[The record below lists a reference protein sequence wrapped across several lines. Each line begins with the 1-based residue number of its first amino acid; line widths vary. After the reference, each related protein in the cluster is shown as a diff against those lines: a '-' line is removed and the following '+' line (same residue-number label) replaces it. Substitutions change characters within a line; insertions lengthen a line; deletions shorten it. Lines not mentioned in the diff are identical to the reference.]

1 MELRRN
7 KFIYVVASIFALLMV
22 AFTLAACGSKK
33 ETYEVT
39 FNVQDDSSVWN
50 VYKTVT
56 VDNGTVEMPADPA
69 KEYYTFSGWYLD
81 QNLTGDQFKNENL
94 GSNINVYAKFVAV
107 QVNVYING
115 QSEGEKDLVT
125 VVKGSYNPGEGLT
138 FDGWYTDS
146 NYTVKWNGTDVT
158 QNLYAKSVATITFN
172 NGYEDVYET
181 YVNPNTVYESP
192 KTQKITVTTKDS
204 DGNETSK
211 EGTVESLKITKS
223 YMATRDISY
232 VDENGDAFDFT
243 KAITKNTTVT
253 VNWRSPL
260 LIYTKNEETGNL
272 CVRQYGGKEY
282 LDASESKYVDDNGK
296 TKRKTLTSFPIISI
310 LSKITYDLDED
321 GVDEEYT
328 VDSVTLERSGFLGS
342 ANGSAI
348 KKLVIGEGIK
358 SIQNINGDSPTT
370 LENVSLP
377 STLKV
382 IQNCFNNCNNLTGI
396 NIPDGVE
403 VIIGSFF
410 ANTSAS
416 YNGWSQYN
424 KGENY
429 SFDITIPESVINL
442 SMVPSNLKFSHT
454 KTNAEDKDFYR
465 DGDYLYQKD
474 GNNLVLVGDYTTSDV
489 VSVPEGVNGIQV
501 GTYFN
506 RTIKELYLP
515 STFSYVKYNE
525 SADNYP
531 YVKLQ
536 YSSNT
541 ALFVEEYLSDPVS
554 TSAYNSHSD
563 KMPAIA
569 YSIFNMLES
578 TDVLCFYSASAPENF
593 SKYSILGDSTGF
605 TAISES
611 KYEPYTAASFT
622 NKVVFVGESDNPVV
636 TIDYRNNTNGYGTKL
651 TINKTKNSTL
661 TYDEIFAALDTATT
675 KDMSALYTNGSLIVD
690 SLTSFNNTYDLST
703 AITTNAY
710 LVLNVSYKSVS
721 TTYPVS
727 VEKTTGGA
735 KVTGLNESGAILDE
749 NGKYVVIIPSSVVI
763 SGETLSVVEIAEG
776 AFKGNTT
783 IETIVLPS
791 SVKTIAKEAF
801 MNAANLTVID
811 LSSVKLETIGDSAFE
826 GCAVTSLTLALS
838 DLKSVGKYAFKS
850 ESLIYFEAVE
860 DEKNRSI
867 TTKDDLTTGDFFF
880 SYETVIASYK
890 SQYTYASGLYQYKS
904 KTTSSDEKS
913 TTIYNVDFVASTNAR
928 SKNMYYFSQ
937 SIELGEINTDKNY
950 VIEYNVLEGSLY
962 FLEDYDNLTIEIN
975 AVSKFETKAFT
986 DIAVIEYSLYIS
998 YSSYFY
1004 EKNVASYEALK
1015 EAKGT
1020 QVFAD
1025 GWVEDA
1031 TAQDFE
1037 KIFVSKL

>member
-94 GSNINVYAKFVAV
+94 GSNVNVYAKFVAV

-243 KAITKNTTVT
+243 KAITKNTTIT

-260 LIYTKNEETGNL
+260 LKYAVNTETNNL
-272 CVRQYGGKEY
+272 CVTQYGSTSSYY
-282 LDASESKYVDDNGK
+282 LDDTENKKEDGKTSKY
-296 TKRKTLTSFPIISI
+296 LYEFPAISI
-310 LSKITYDLDED
+310 LGKITYDADND

-328 VDSVTLERSGFLGS
+328 VDSVNVDAQGFLS
-342 ANGSAI
+342 STTGSAI
-348 KKLVIGEGIK
+348 KTLIIGEGIK
-358 SIQNINGDSPTT
+358 FIQNIVGATPTT
-370 LENVSLP
+370 LETVKLP

-382 IQNCFNNCNNLTGI
+382 IQNCFNNCNNLKEIT
-396 NIPDGVE
+396 IPNGVE

-410 ANTSAS
+410 ANTEAAS
-416 YNGWSQYN
+416 NSWAYRLYNI
-424 KGENY
+424 GENY

-442 SMVPSNLKFSHT
+442 SMVPSNLTFSHT
-454 KTNAEDKDFYR
+454 KATAEDKDFYK
-465 DGDYLYQKD
+465 DGDYIYQKV
-474 GNNLVLVGDYTTSDV
+474 GNDIILVGDYTTSDV
-489 VSVPEGVNGIQV
+489 VSVAEGVNAIQV

-506 RTIKELYLP
+506 RSITKLYLP

-525 SADNYP
+525 SASKYP
-531 YVKLQ
+531 YVKFQPLA
-536 YSSNT
+536 NT
-541 ALFVEEYLSDPVS
+541 ALYLEEYAEDPKAS
-554 TSAYNSHSD
+554 SMGQSD
-563 KMPAIA
+563 KMPAFA
-569 YSIFNMLES
+569 YTIFNKVEGLEL
-578 TDVLCFYSASAPENF
+578 LCFSAEKSPETLH
-593 SKYSILGDSTGF
+593 KYAFLGDQTTWAAIGAENNYESY
-605 TAISES
+605 TATAFADKVVYVSES
-611 KYEPYTAASFT
+611 E
-622 NKVVFVGESDNPVV
+622 NPVV
-636 TIDYRNNTNGYGTKL
+636 TVVYTNETNGFTSKL
-651 TINKTKNSTL
+651 TINKDKNSTL
-661 TYDEIFAALDTATT
+661 TYEEILGALD
-675 KDMSALYTNGSLIVD
+675 ALKSSNIKSVYTDGSLNINYIK
-690 SLTSFNNTYDLST
+690 SFEKDYDLST
-703 AITTNAY
+703 PITTNAC
-710 LVLNVSYKSVS
+710 LELSVS
-721 TTYPVS
+721 FVGTASKNPVT

-735 KVTGLNESGAILDE
+735 KVTGINAEGAIKDE
-749 NGKYVVIIPSSVVI
+749 NGKYVVIIPSSVTI
-763 SGETLSVVEIAEG
+763 SGETLSVIEIAEG
-776 AFKGNTT
+776 AFKDNTT
-783 IETIVLPS
+783 IGVVVIPNT
-791 SVKTIAKEAF
+791 VKIIGSEAF
-801 MNAANLTVID
+801 LNTANLTNID
-811 LSSVKLETIGDSAFE
+811 LTNVKLQTIGESAFE
-826 GCAVTSLTLALS
+826 GSSITSLTLALS
-838 DLKSVGKYAFKS
+838 ELKNVGAYAFKTTT
-850 ESLIYFEAVE
+850 LINFLPAQGEE
-860 DEKNRSI
+860 DRSMLTKN
-867 TTKDDLTTGDFFF
+867 DLTEGDFFF
-880 SYETVIASYK
+880 AYEKVQISYA
-890 SQYTYASGLYQYKS
+890 TYAVGLYQYKS
-904 KTTSSDEKS
+904 
-913 TTIYNVDFVASTNAR
+913 TTIDTSGNKVYNVDYVASTYEITVLKKINLGL
-928 SKNMYYFSQ
+928 
-937 SIELGEINTDKNY
+937 IEKDEDGNFLYIISYT
-950 VIEYNVLEGSLY
+950 VLEGSIY
-962 FLEDYDNLTIEIN
+962 NLANGQLIIN
-975 AVSKFETKAFT
+975 AVSKFKSLAIT
-986 DIAVIEYSLYIS
+986 DSTLKSTAIK

-1004 EKNVASYEALK
+1004 STRVTKVDKLIEGKPEAFESNWL
-1015 EAKGT
+1015 
-1020 QVFAD
+1020 
-1025 GWVEDA
+1025 EDV
-1031 TAQDFE
+1031 TEFSN
-1037 KIFVSKL
+1037 IICSLSNN